1 MKDYRYLD
9 EIKVA
14 SPCPA
19 LWSEMKGDA
28 QKRFCEDCKLNVY
41 NLSVMTRAEIDMLL
55 QNSGERTCIRFYRRA
70 DGTLLTRDCPVG
82 LAAVRRKLV
91 AGWTWAAAQMLAVA
105 GLALSPFLRPAE
117 RSPATATAPR
127 PKIKVA
133 IEPFMPRPHATI
145 GVVVNRYAIESASA
159 YLPEKTANTPS
170 MGWYVAPEKRAKL
183 AEPD

>member
-28 QKRFCEDCKLNVY
+28 QKRFCGDCKLNVY
-41 NLSVMTRAEIDMLL
+41 NLSVMTRAEIDALL
-55 QNSGERTCIRFYRRA
+55 QNAGERTCIRFYRRA

-91 AGWTWAAAQMLAVA
+91 AGWSWAAAQMLAVA

-117 RSPATATAPR
+117 GSPATATAPR

-133 IEPFMPRPHATI
+133 KTQSLEPFVPRPNATI
-145 GVVVNRYAIESASA
+145 ERCRKSACNRKGFRVPTREDCEHP
-159 YLPEKTANTPS
+159 LHGLVRFP
-170 MGWYVAPEKRAKL
+170 
-183 AEPD
+183 